1 MFSKPLA
8 ILVVLAL
15 AAGGYYF
22 WQQNNRQTQELT
34 AVETVTEA
42 PKAEQDQGSGFTL
55 LETALGDENAPIT
68 IVEYASFTCP
78 HCARFHTDV
87 FGKIVK
93 NYVEP
98 GNVRFVMRDVYF
110 DKLGLWAAM
119 LARCDGGNRFF
130 GISDIIFRTQH
141 EWTSGE
147 NNLDIIQNLQKI
159 GKIAGL
165 DQDTMDACLQ
175 DNDMAQT
182 LATAYQK
189 NSERD
194 DVRGTPTF
202 LINGIKYPNMSY
214 ADFSKTLDGL
224 LAE

>member
-15 AAGGYYF
+15 AAGGYFF

-34 AVETVTEA
+34 AVETVTES

-182 LATAYQK
+182 LAAAYQK